1 MKSTVKVGK
10 TVEEAVEKALKAL
23 NADEAEVEIKILEEP
38 KAGLFGLIGAKD
50 AVVEVSI
57 IEEEDFTPEPEIVDT
72 TVVETTTKED
82 FEEVRENAPVIENNA
97 AEHIVVEEITLE
109 EAAAM
114 EEAPAEEFESDDFNT
129 QKAETFLIEVLD
141 KMNIKADV
149 ESQYMDHA
157 LSLKI
162 VGIDERDTGIIIG
175 RHGET
180 LDALQYLVNL
190 VANRHADHYIRVSLD
205 VNNYREKRVKSLE
218 NLAHSMARKAKK
230 YKKNMRL
237 EPMNPYERRIIHST
251 LQNVSQITTT
261 SDGEEP
267 YRRVIIKYIRKNK

>member
-129 QKAETFLIEVLD
+129 QKAETFLI
-141 KMNIKADV
+141 
-149 ESQYMDHA
+149 
-157 LSLKI
+157 
-162 VGIDERDTGIIIG
+162 
-175 RHGET
+175 
-180 LDALQYLVNL
+180 
-190 VANRHADHYIRVSLD
+190 
-205 VNNYREKRVKSLE
+205 
-218 NLAHSMARKAKK
+218 
-230 YKKNMRL
+230 
-237 EPMNPYERRIIHST
+237 
-251 LQNVSQITTT
+251 
-261 SDGEEP
+261 
-267 YRRVIIKYIRKNK
+267 

>member
-1 MKSTVKVGK
+1 MKSTVKMGK
-10 TVEEAVEKALKAL
+10 TVEEAVAKALKAL
-23 NADEAEVEIKILEEP
+23 NADENEVNIKILEEP
-38 KAGLFGLIGAKD
+38 KTGLFGLIGAKD

-57 IEEEDFTPEPEIVDT
+57 IEEEEVEESSVKREETIFEDDIV
-72 TVVETTTKED
+72 
-82 FEEVRENAPVIENNA
+82 EEVMIE
-97 AEHIVVEEITLE
+97 ETIIEEPLVEEIK
-109 EAAAM
+109 M
-114 EEAPAEEFESDDFNT
+114 EEASELEEIPVEEFQTEDFNT

-149 ESQYMDHA
+149 ESQHSENT

-162 VGIDERDTGIIIG
+162 VDIDERDTGIIIG

-190 VANRHADHYIRVSLD
+190 VANRHSDHYIRVSLD

-237 EPMNPYERRIIHST
+237 EPMNPYERRIIHSA

-261 SDGEEP
+261 SDGDEP
-267 YRRVIIKYIRKNK
+267 QRRVVIKYIKKH

>member
-1 MKSTVKVGK
+1 MKSTVKMGK
-10 TVEEAVEKALKAL
+10 TVKEAVDKALKVL
-23 NADEAEVEIKILEEP
+23 NADEKEVEIKILEEP
-38 KAGLFGLIGAKD
+38 KNGLFGLIGAKD

-57 IEEEDFTPEPEIVDT
+57 IEEEEAEK
-72 TVVETTTKED
+72 TVKSSPKREETIFED
-82 FEEVRENAPVIENNA
+82 DITEEVIVEDTIIE
-97 AEHIVVEEITLE
+97 EPVVEEI
-109 EAAAM
+109 AM
-114 EEAPAEEFESDDFNT
+114 EEASELEEIPVEEFQAEDFNT
-129 QKAETFLIEVLD
+129 QKAETFLMDVLD

-149 ESQYMDHA
+149 ESQYLEHS

-190 VANRHADHYIRVSLD
+190 VANRHSDHYIRVSLD

-237 EPMNPYERRIIHST
+237 EPMNPYERRIIHSA

-261 SDGEEP
+261 SDGDEP
-267 YRRVIIKYIRKNK
+267 HRRVIIKYVKK